1 LRRGTVPPEVIA
13 ETGALPMPGLSAHAA
28 LALAGEV
35 WTMTSGLG
43 FEALLRGVPV
53 TCAGL
58 PWYGGWGLTTDLA
71 PAPARREA
79 RPTVAGLAH
88 AALIG
93 WPRWRDPVSGLIC
106 APEVAVDRLARG
118 EVPPPPHRLAAKVQ
132 GWLAGLGLWR

>member
-1 LRRGTVPPEVIA
+1 MPPDVIA
-13 ETGALPMPGLSAHAA
+13 ETGALPLPGLSAHAA
-28 LALAGEV
+28 LALADEV

-53 TCAGL
+53 TCAGM
-58 PWYGGWGLTTDLA
+58 PWYGGWGLTTDLC
-71 PAPARREA
+71 PAPARRHA